1 MLDYMV
7 SMDVQIRTE
16 DFREDIA
23 VELIEA
29 LEQDE
34 RALGPVTSENAKKHR
49 VSATFG
55 VWAHGVLDALILARA
70 VMLEALERIGAQPPM
85 EVAGVQVVAYDDLED
100 WGLDLELTEE
110 DDENPSETA
119 P

>member
-7 SMDVQIRTE
+7 SMDVQIRPE
-16 DFREDIA
+16 DFREAIA

-34 RALGPVTSENAKKHR
+34 RALGPVTSENAKKLR

-70 VMLEALERIGAQPPM
+70 VMLEALERIGARPRM
-85 EVAGVQVVAYDDLED
+85 EGTGVQIVAYEDLED
-100 WGLDLELTEE
+100 WGLDLDR
-110 DDENPSETA
+110 DDEDEPSESSS
-119 P
+119 